1 MVIMRLFS
9 VIYSSKMSG
18 IETQKRIKP
27 IFSDKSDKSKS
38 FVQIYDVETG
48 TFVIKIYNFVSEKFF
63 NFAFKNPFD
72 EQPSQF
78 HTFYREITVRV
89 EDAEDDDGFYFLGLE
104 QIYVCFIYK
113 ARFVVVQFGYN
124 FHLNIVELKSSQ
136 TWEYEFNAER
146 ISIEKNG
153 DFRIC

>member
-1 MVIMRLFS
+1 
-9 VIYSSKMSG
+9 MSG
-18 IETQKRIKP
+18 IETQKCIKP
-27 IFSDKSDKSKS
+27 IFSDKSDKSKSKS

-63 NFAFKNPFD
+63 KFAFKNAF
-72 EQPSQF
+72 EQKPSRF
-78 HTFYREITVRV
+78 HIFYREITVRM
-89 EDAEDDDGFYFLGLE
+89 EDAEDDAGFYFLGLE

-113 ARFVVVQFGYN
+113 TRFVIVQYGYN
-124 FHLNIVELKSSQ
+124 FHLNIVELKSSE
-136 TWEYEFNAER
+136 TLECEFNAER

>member
-1 MVIMRLFS
+1 
-9 VIYSSKMSG
+9 MSG
-18 IETQKRIKP
+18 IETQKCIKP
-27 IFSDKSDKSKS
+27 IFSDKLDKSKSKS

-63 NFAFKNPFD
+63 KFAFKNAFD
-72 EQPSQF
+72 KPPSQF
-78 HTFYREITVRV
+78 HIIYRKIMVPE
-89 EDAEDDDGFYFLGLE
+89 EDEDGCYFLELE

-113 ARFVVVQFGYN
+113 AGFVVVRFGYN
-124 FHLNIVELKSSQ
+124 FHLNIVEMKSSE
-136 TWEYEFNAER
+136 TFECEFDAER

>member
-1 MVIMRLFS
+1 
-9 VIYSSKMSG
+9 MSG

-27 IFSDKSDKSKS
+27 IFSDKSDKSKNNSKS

-48 TFVIKIYNFVSEKFF
+48 TFVIKIYNFVSEKLF

-113 ARFVVVQFGYN
+113 ARFVVVQYGYN

-136 TWEYEFNAER
+136 TWECEFNSER

>member
-1 MVIMRLFS
+1 
-9 VIYSSKMSG
+9 MSE
-18 IETQKRIKP
+18 IETQKCIKP
-27 IFSDKSDKSKS
+27 IFSDKLGKSKSKS

-63 NFAFKNPFD
+63 NFAFKNEFD

-89 EDAEDDDGFYFLGLE
+89 EDTGFYFLGLE

-113 ARFVVVQFGYN
+113 ARFVVVQYVEYCRVEIIG
-124 FHLNIVELKSSQ
+124 NI
-136 TWEYEFNAER
+136 
-146 ISIEKNG
+146 G
-153 DFRIC
+153 M